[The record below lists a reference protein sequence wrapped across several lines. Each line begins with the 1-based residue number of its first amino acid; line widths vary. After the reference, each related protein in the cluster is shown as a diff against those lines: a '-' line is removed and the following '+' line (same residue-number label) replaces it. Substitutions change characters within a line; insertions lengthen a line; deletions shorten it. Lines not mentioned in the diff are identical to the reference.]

1 MGVETI
7 YRPDF
12 NLFIFGSVC
21 RFIILID
28 YNIIIK
34 MKKIIQFIIFTL
46 IVLILN
52 IHQISADEKIKIG
65 LIVPLSGEYKEIGD
79 SILKATRLAINK
91 IDNNKIKIIPKDTR
105 ADPKVTL
112 KVSKELQEQ
121 GIKIII
127 GPVFNKNLEYLK
139 DLKEVTFLSLS
150 NTNTNN
156 PINVINGGINAIS
169 QIKAIKKFQEFNN
182 LERSILLIPNSNFR
196 SEIEDAVVKTKIK
209 LKDKFIYDTDPT
221 ILTSQIE
228 KLTRYKIRK
237 QNLKDEIKRLEN
249 SDEANKENKIL
260 NLEKKDTLGGIN
272 FDSVIIADFDE
283 SLKSVTTSLLYT
295 DVSSERVN
303 YITLNQWFDKSILKE
318 ENLQPIYFPSIN
330 KENYD
335 NFVSEY
341 FKIYNDYPNQISFLS
356 FDLVGLVYFL
366 IYKNDFVIDNK
377 IFYKKNKFKG
387 KIGIFE
393 INKNKI
399 SHILNFYVA
408 ENNNFR
414 KIF

>member
-1 MGVETI
+1 
-7 YRPDF
+7 
-12 NLFIFGSVC
+12 
-21 RFIILID
+21 
-28 YNIIIK
+28 

-139 DLKEVTFLSLS
+139 DLKEITFLSLS

-156 PINVINGGINAIS
+156 PNNVINGGINAIS
-169 QIKAIKKFQEFNN
+169 QIKAIKKFQKFNN

-196 SEIEDAVVKTKIK
+196 SEIEDAVFKTKIK
-209 LKDKFIYDTDPT
+209 LKDKFVYDTDPT

-295 DVSSERVN
+295 DVSSDRVN